1 MAQGAEL
8 ELISAASAN
17 GASTKS
23 GIPVRAYRTQLLAA
37 PLEARKAK
45 LIEVLEDA
53 GTKTLYYLY
62 D

>member
-1 MAQGAEL
+1 MRAQL
-8 ELISAASAN
+8 EPDSGASAN

-23 GIPVRAYRTQLLAA
+23 GIPVRAYRTQLLDA